1 MIGRASLHARDV
13 GRCASSTAR
22 ALYVTFSRSV
32 VAADGGHAK
41 QLDVRVADGKENRH
55 GVIVPGIAIQNDLLH
70 HCSSSSSFLGFVSDA
85 NAGLL
90 RPCTSTWTNPVD
102 VDRIVCDAFVQMP
115 IS

>member
-1 MIGRASLHARDV
+1 M
-13 GRCASSTAR
+13 
-22 ALYVTFSRSV
+22 
-32 VAADGGHAK
+32 
-41 QLDVRVADGKENRH
+41 
-55 GVIVPGIAIQNDLLH
+55 PGIAIQNDLLH